1 MKPTP
6 AAKIKGRALE
16 PQQEDEG
23 LEEEVGV
30 LELEGFLEFLAM
42 GEFKQR
48 RRGSPASGDANPR
61 HIAKAIRGN
70 RAYGIE
76 K

>member
-1 MKPTP
+1 MGHTPEDMGQPRKKRKAAMKPTP

-48 RRGSPASGDANPR
+48 RRGSPA
-61 HIAKAIRGN
+61 
-70 RAYGIE
+70 
-76 K
+76 